1 MHAVI
6 ERYRIDPTRA
16 DEAIQRIE
24 RAAAD
29 AVAGQVGF
37 VEYEVIRAGTGTL
50 LTVLVFETRE
60 QAIRMDQLVE
70 EFAIVGADAGL
81 GIAPEWAVEGEV
93 IVHRVNEHPG

>member
-6 ERYRIDPTRA
+6 ERYRIDPARA
-16 DEAIQRIE
+16 EDAIRRVE
-24 RAAAD
+24 RAVAD

-37 VEYEVIRAGTGTL
+37 VEYEVIRAGEGTL

-60 QAIRMDQLVE
+60 QVIRMDQLVE
-70 EFAIVGADAGL
+70 QFAIVGSDAGI

-93 IVHRVNEHPG
+93 VVHRVNEHPA